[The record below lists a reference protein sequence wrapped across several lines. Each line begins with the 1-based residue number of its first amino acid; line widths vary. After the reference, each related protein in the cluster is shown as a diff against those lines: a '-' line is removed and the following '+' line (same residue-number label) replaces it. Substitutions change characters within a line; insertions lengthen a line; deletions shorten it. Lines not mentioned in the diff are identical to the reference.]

1 MLFNSVDF
9 AVFLPLVFMGYWLIG
24 PGRVRGQ
31 NAFLILAGVVFYGW
45 WDWRYLGLLLF
56 TAGVDYIVAQGME
69 RTGSSARRKVLMGI
83 SLVAN
88 LGLLGFFKYF
98 DFFVVAF
105 NDAFTLLGR
114 PLGLRTLGL
123 VLPVGISF
131 YTFQSLSYTIDVY
144 RKQLPATRD
153 PLVFFAF
160 VSFFP
165 QLLAGPIERARN
177 MVQQFERPRVFDM
190 AHAQDGLR
198 QILWGLFKKVVVA
211 DNCGILVD
219 GAYDDPTMHS
229 GATLCLATI
238 FFSFQIYCDFSGYSD
253 IALGS
258 ARLFGFTLMRNFAYP
273 YFSRDMGEYWRR
285 WHMSLNTWF
294 RDYLYIPLGGS
305 RGGKWMVLRN
315 TIIIFLVSG
324 FWHGANWTFISWGA
338 INAAFF
344 IPLILTGAN
353 RRFTGPIAHGRWLPS
368 WNEAL
373 RMVYTFLLATLT
385 RVFFRSET
393 MTDAMEVFRRVFSA
407 SLFTTPDFLHFR
419 VVAFSVISIVIM
431 LVIEWMNRDR
441 QHGLQMDGRATRPVR
456 FTLYYAIIM
465 LMILMAPLGGGE
477 FIYFQF

>member
-1 MLFNSVDF
+1 MLFNSIDF
-9 AVFLPLVFMGYWLIG
+9 AVFLPLVFLGYWLIG
-24 PGRVRGQ
+24 PGRIRGQ
-31 NAFLILAGVVFYGW
+31 NAFLILAGCVFYGW

-56 TAGVDYIVAQGME
+56 TSGVDFLVALGLQRE
-69 RTGSSARRKVLMGI
+69 QATARRKLLLGI
-83 SLVAN
+83 SLAAN
-88 LGLLGFFKYF
+88 LGLLGFFKYC
-98 DFFVVAF
+98 DFFITAF
-105 NDAFTLLGR
+105 NDGFTLLGR
-114 PLGLRTLGL
+114 PLGLRTLGII
-123 VLPVGISF
+123 LPVGISF

-144 RKQLPATRD
+144 RRQLPATRD

-177 MVQQFERPRVFDM
+177 MVKQFENPRTFDL

-211 DNCGILVD
+211 DNCGFLVD
-219 GAYDDPTMHS
+219 PAYDDPTGHN
-229 GATLCLATI
+229 GATLVLATI

-253 IALGS
+253 MALGC

-324 FWHGANWTFISWGA
+324 FWHGANWTFIAWGA

-353 RRFTGPIAHGRWLPS
+353 RRFTGPIAEGRILPTRD
-368 WNEAL
+368 ELL
-373 RMVYTFLLATLT
+373 RMLVTFALATFT
-385 RVFFRSET
+385 RVFFRAEN
-393 MTDAMEVFRRVFSA
+393 MTDAMEVFKKVFSA
-407 SLFTTPDFLHFR
+407 SLFSPPQFTHVRDL
-419 VVAFSVISIVIM
+419 VFSVSGILIM
-431 LVIEWMNRDR
+431 LVIEWINRDR
-441 QHGLQMDGRATRPVR
+441 QHGLQLDGRATRPVR
-456 FTLYYAIIM
+456 YTLYYGLIA